1 MILLLLQKVI
11 HLSQNYPKMEVIGS
25 KRKLMLTLRIFRFLL
40 LPLDL
45 LILAF
50 AVTSLLNVYV
60 YQFQISGFFKQVSGL
75 WSLLCSFYIFLKQD
89 PKILFGLVCYSLIS
103 LVLGALVQYGL
114 HSRRKWLLLPHMIFM
129 GLLILLVLVLS
140 LSYGHASF
148 LYLLLLPLIGILLL
162 VR

>member
-1 MILLLLQKVI
+1 MQKVI

-75 WSLLCSFYIFLKQD
+75 
-89 PKILFGLVCYSLIS
+89 
-103 LVLGALVQYGL
+103 
-114 HSRRKWLLLPHMIFM
+114 
-129 GLLILLVLVLS
+129 
-140 LSYGHASF
+140 
-148 LYLLLLPLIGILLL
+148 
-162 VR
+162 